1 MHGTAPIRF
10 VKNLWLSGVAALL
23 ILGACGREAQ
33 VDVPEAE
40 ITAEVVELDA
50 VHEVMYPLWH
60 DAFPNK
66 DYATIGEL
74 IPQFE
79 PLMANLEAAELP
91 GILRHKATV
100 WEEGMIR
107 LVAVYDDLKM
117 AVSEGDASG
126 MLAHT
131 EGFHSAYEALVRTI
145 RPLVAELEAFHQ
157 ELYKVYHYYLPEGDM
172 ASLTTSARVLSERAE
187 PLLTVELPAR
197 LAERQEEFSAAAVDL
212 NAAVAALVEAL
223 ANDDREAVSAAVER
237 VHTAYGVAEKI
248 FG

>member
-1 MHGTAPIRF
+1 MQKTAPPRF
-10 VKNLWLSGVAALL
+10 AKSLWLSGITALL
-23 ILGACGREAQ
+23 ILGGCGGETR

-40 ITAEVVELDA
+40 VTAEVAELDA

-66 DYATIGEL
+66 DYAAIREL
-74 IPQFE
+74 VPQFE
-79 PLMANLEAAELP
+79 PLMAALEAAELP
-91 GILRHKATV
+91 GILRHKAPV
-100 WEEGMIR
+100 WEEGMTG
-107 LVAVYDDLKM
+107 LVAVYDDLKT
-117 AVSEGDASG
+117 AVAEGDESG

-131 EGFHSAYEALVRTI
+131 EGFHTAYEALVRTI

-172 ASLTTSARVLSERAE
+172 ESLRASARVLSERAE

-197 LAERQEEFSAAAVDL
+197 LAERQEEFIAAAGDLSEAVD
-212 NAAVAALVEAL
+212 ALVEAL
-223 ANDDREAVSAAVER
+223 AGDDREAVSAAVER
-237 VHTAYGVAEKI
+237 VHTAYGVAEKV